1 MREEASPLGPARPAR
16 GSRGG
21 PARAFGSARGGLAPA
36 LRCAPDRL
44 RMHRALPA
52 LAKSSPAGAP
62 RGPRLLLVFLH
73 LIFLTAAVAQERE
86 VPGLREG
93 NRLFRGGEL
102 EEAMGAYAAG
112 WKVTGDPVLAYNL
125 GTTAQRLGRLPEA
138 VLWYRRA
145 EGGLGGDPWLR
156 DNLAAAR
163 QALGGAAV
171 PAGPLAVLA
180 EWREAMTWAGVALA
194 WVAVPLA
201 WGRGRGRGARWGVV
215 GVGLLAVALFAGG
228 TVLALRGPF
237 PAVLLEA
244 CGESLTAGSEVWVV
258 PSVGG
263 DRVLGAPGG
272 LVCPAGAVGQVETR
286 R

>member
-1 MREEASPLGPARPAR
+1 M
-16 GSRGG
+16 RGG
-21 PARAFGSARGGLAPA
+21 
-36 LRCAPDRL
+36 
-44 RMHRALPA
+44 LPA
-52 LAKSSPAGAP
+52 LAKSSPGGVP
-62 RGPRLLLVFLH
+62 RGPRLLVGVLYLVF
-73 LIFLTAAVAQERE
+73 FTSGVVAQERE
-86 VPGLREG
+86 VIGLREG
-93 NRLFRGGEL
+93 NRLFRAGEL
-102 EEAMGAYAAG
+102 EEALGAYEAG
-112 WKVTGDPVLAYNL
+112 WRVTGDPVLAYNL

-171 PAGPLAVLA
+171 PAGPMALLA
-180 EWREAMTWAGVALA
+180 EWREQMKWAGLALA

-201 WGRGRGRGARWGVV
+201 WVRGRGARWGVV
-215 GVGLLAVALFAGG
+215 GVGLLAVLLFAGG
-228 TVLALRGPF
+228 TVLELRGPF
-237 PAVLLEA
+237 PAVLLEP
-244 CGESLTAGSEVWVV
+244 CGESLAAGGEVWVV

>member
-1 MREEASPLGPARPAR
+1 
-16 GSRGG
+16 
-21 PARAFGSARGGLAPA
+21 
-36 LRCAPDRL
+36 
-44 RMHRALPA
+44 MHGVLPA

-62 RGPRLLLVFLH
+62 RGPRLLVGLLYLVFFTSGVL
-73 LIFLTAAVAQERE
+73 AQERE
-86 VPGLREG
+86 VVGLREG
-93 NRLFRGGEL
+93 NRMFRAGEL
-102 EEAMGAYAAG
+102 EGAMEKYAAG
-112 WKVTGDPVLAYNL
+112 WRVTGDPVLAYNL

-163 QALGGAAV
+163 GALGMGV
-171 PAGPLAVLA
+171 PAPGPLALLA
-180 EWREAMTWAGVALA
+180 EWREVMRWMGVGLA

-201 WGRGRGRGARWGVV
+201 WGRGRVARWGVV

-228 TVLALRGPF
+228 TLLGVRGPF
-237 PAVLLEA
+237 PAVLLER
-244 CGESLTAGSEVWVV
+244 CGKSLAAGSEVWVV

-263 DRVLGAPGG
+263 YRVLGGPEG
-272 LVCPAGAVGQVETR
+272 LVCPAGAVGQVEAR